1 MVAKAAVPHFAGSNS
16 MLIYHADA
24 TGCSFDGVNYT
35 PDATGAFDV
44 PQEALEALQCMGFT
58 TQAPIAEADAVPVVA
73 LTGNP
78 AKWTNDVLAS
88 EATRLGLDATLAR
101 PALIKAVA
109 EARKA
114 EADAACV
121 EAEAE

>member
-1 MVAKAAVPHFAGSNS
+1 MKVF
-16 MLIYHADA
+16 HADA
-24 TGCSFDGVNYT
+24 TGCSFDGVNYE

-44 PQEALEALQCMGFT
+44 PQEALPALHCMGFT
-58 TQAPIAEADAVPVVA
+58 TLAPEPEAKNETV

-78 AKWTNDVLAS
+78 AKWTNDVLAA

-114 EADAACV
+114 EADAAC
-121 EAEAE
+121 AEAETEQ

>member
-1 MVAKAAVPHFAGSNS
+1 

-24 TGCSFDGVNYT
+24 TGCSFDGVNYE

-58 TQAPIAEADAVPVVA
+58 TLAPKAEADAAPVVA

-78 AKWTNDVLAS
+78 AKWTNDVLAA

-114 EADAACV
+114 EADAAC
-121 EAEAE
+121 AEAETEQ

>member
-1 MVAKAAVPHFAGSNS
+1 

-24 TGCSFDGVNYT
+24 TGCSFDGANYT

-58 TQAPIAEADAVPVVA
+58 TQAPIAEADAVPVVAPVVA

-114 EADAACV
+114 EADAAFA